1 LPDMANEALNAL
13 VASWITTALAIS
25 LLVAA
30 VALSRVW
37 DGMLYLQ
44 ALRRV
49 LSLDM

>member
-1 LPDMANEALNAL
+1 MANTALNAL
-13 VASWITTALAIS
+13 VAAWITTALAIS
-25 LLVAA
+25 LFVAA

-37 DGMLYLQ
+37 DGALYLQ